1 MPGFSL
7 TLLLLPSDNEAPIS
21 SDAILS
27 LLDESTNAPGWK
39 WSSKTT
45 PASFQQVTSLPPPPP
60 EVLQNKRRLAFSEP
74 NRFTDAVTRACK
86 ALIAAEP
93 EITQMDSIAGDGDC
107 GLTLKAGA
115 LGKHHVPYY
124 YPKSHTRH
132 AGVLNKVADGTIS
145 GQDVVQSSI
154 AISEVAEGAMGGTS
168 GALYS

>member
-7 TLLLLPSDNEAPIS
+7 TLLLLPSGDEAPVS

-39 WSSKTT
+39 WCSRTT
-45 PASFQQVTSLPPPPP
+45 PSFFQDASLEPPPPK
-60 EVLQNKRRLAFSEP
+60 VLQNKHRLAFSEP
-74 NRFTDAVTRACK
+74 NRFTDAITRACK

-115 LGKHHVPYY
+115 LGTHHVPYY
-124 YPKSHTRH
+124 HS
-132 AGVLNKVADGTIS
+132 
-145 GQDVVQSSI
+145 
-154 AISEVAEGAMGGTS
+154 
-168 GALYS
+168 